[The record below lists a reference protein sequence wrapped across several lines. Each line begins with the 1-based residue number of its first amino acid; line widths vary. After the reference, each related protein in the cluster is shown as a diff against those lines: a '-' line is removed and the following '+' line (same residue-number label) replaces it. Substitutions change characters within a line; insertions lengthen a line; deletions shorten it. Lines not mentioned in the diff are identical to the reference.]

1 MTDRLRS
8 QDSLPVL
15 RVAVALVAH
24 QWNGDEDS
32 LVELLA
38 DYKRRQVDAGG
49 RVRALQ
55 DLILALTAVATQ
67 ALADRPED
75 PGQWITELLIVG
87 AEGDGAL

>member
-1 MTDRLRS
+1 M
-8 QDSLPVL
+8 
-15 RVAVALVAH
+15 ALVAH

-38 DYKRRQVDAGG
+38 DYKRQVGAGG

-67 ALADRPED
+67 ALADRPEN

-87 AEGDGAL
+87 AQGDGAL

>member
-1 MTDRLRS
+1 M
-8 QDSLPVL
+8 
-15 RVAVALVAH
+15 ALVAH

-32 LVELLA
+32 LVEPLA
-38 DYKRRQVDAGG
+38 DYKRRQLDTGG

-67 ALADRPED
+67 ALTDRPED

-87 AEGDGAL
+87 AEGDSAL